1 MCVCVFVWCI
11 LVSMSVKLGPDV
23 HIAGLQNVGV

>member
-1 MCVCVFVWCI
+1 MCVCVVYSSVC
-11 LVSMSVKLGPDV
+11 SMSVKLGPDV